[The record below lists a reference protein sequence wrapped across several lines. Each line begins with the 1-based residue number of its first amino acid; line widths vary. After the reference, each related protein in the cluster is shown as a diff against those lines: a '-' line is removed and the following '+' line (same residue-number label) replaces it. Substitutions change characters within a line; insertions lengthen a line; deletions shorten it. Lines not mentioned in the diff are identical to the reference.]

1 MRNVLHELFDGKL
14 SRDQME
20 YEKDQPYSRAYGAA
34 VIAEEALLET
44 LSDKQKAMFREFEN
58 ALDEAHSIIRRED
71 YAAGFQIGARI
82 MMAVLD
88 DRLGEIHQIT
98 E

>member
-20 YEKDQPYSRAYGAA
+20 YEKDQPYSRAYNAA
-34 VIAEEALLET
+34 VIAEEALLESLT
-44 LSDKQKAMFREFEN
+44 EQQKNLFREFEN
-58 ALDEAHSIIRRED
+58 AIDEAQSIIRRED
-71 YAAGFQIGARI
+71 FAAGFQIGARI

-88 DRLGEIHQIT
+88 ERPGEIHQIT

>member
-20 YEKDQPYSRAYGAA
+20 YEKGKAYSRAYDAA
-34 VIAEEALLET
+34 VVAEEELLET
-44 LSDKQKAMFREFEN
+44 LTEKQKMLFRVFEN
-58 ALDEAHSIIRRED
+58 SIDEANAILRRED

-82 MMAVLD
+82 MMVVLED
-88 DRLGEIHQIT
+88 KPSEIHQISG
-98 E
+98 

>member
-1 MRNVLHELFDGKL
+1 MSNVLHELFDGKL

-20 YEKDQPYSRAYGAA
+20 YEKGQPYSRAYDAA
-34 VIAEEALLET
+34 VIAEEALLESLT
-44 LSDKQKAMFREFEN
+44 EQQKNLFREFEN
-58 ALDEAHSIIRRED
+58 AIDEAQSIIRRED
-71 YAAGFQIGARI
+71 FAAGFQTGAII

-88 DRLGEIHQIT
+88 ERPGEIHQIT

>member
-1 MRNVLHELFDGKL
+1 MSNVLHELFDGKL

-20 YEKDQPYSRAYGAA
+20 YEKGQPYSRAYDAA
-34 VIAEEALLET
+34 VIAEEALLESLT
-44 LSDKQKAMFREFEN
+44 EQQKNLFREFEN
-58 ALDEAHSIIRRED
+58 AIDEAQSIIRRED
-71 YAAGFQIGARI
+71 FAAGFQTGARI

-88 DRLGEIHQIT
+88 ERPGEIHQIT

>member
-20 YEKDQPYSRAYGAA
+20 YEKGQPYSRAYDTA

-58 ALDEAHSIIRRED
+58 AVDEAQSILRRED
-71 YAAGFQIGARI
+71 YAAGFQTGARI

-88 DRLGEIHQIT
+88 DTPGEIHRIP